1 MNASL
6 LIGLF
11 FFVLAAVSA
20 VGYVFVLRPSLGVGR
35 DAGNDTAVAPAP
47 IPLGIEQPEMAGA
60 QGAMADIFRLIGEAL
75 PGGQQQADTARRQL
89 MIAGFRWPSAV
100 SIFLGI
106 KYATALAVAA
116 AAISIATAFR
126 PQADFFQL
134 LLATLCG
141 SGFGFL
147 LPDRVLD
154 RLASNR
160 IQRMRRGL
168 PAALDL
174 MVLAVEAGQGL
185 DAAILD
191 TSRGLRAT
199 YPDLASEFTQLQLEL
214 RANTTRAEALH
225 NFAERS
231 KDMELRK
238 FTNLLIDTD
247 RFGSSLGPA
256 LKTHAR
262 YLRIRFR
269 QIAQEKARKVGVK
282 LIFPVFFLIFPSVI
296 LVTLGPAVIL
306 IFAQMKNM
314 IQ

>member
-1 MNASL
+1 MNADL

-11 FFVLAAVSA
+11 LFVLAAVSA
-20 VGYVFVLRPSLGVGR
+20 VGYVFVLRPSR
-35 DAGNDTAVAPAP
+35 SDATSEGGAAFIPTP
-47 IPLGIEQPEMAGA
+47 IALDQPELVGA
-60 QGAMADIFRLIGEAL
+60 QGAVAHLFRLIGEAM
-75 PGGQQQADTARRQL
+75 PGGEGQATTARQKL
-89 MIAGFRWPSAV
+89 IIAGYRWPSAV

-106 KYATALAVAA
+106 KAASALMLAA
-116 AAISIATAFR
+116 AGIWAAVTFRADADLLQISLAAI
-126 PQADFFQL
+126 
-134 LLATLCG
+134 CG
-141 SGFGFL
+141 IGFGFL

-154 RLASNR
+154 GLAKR
-160 IQRMRRGL
+160 RVERMRRGL

-174 MVLAVEAGQGL
+174 MVLAIEAGQGL

-191 TSRGLRAT
+191 TSRGLRST
-199 YPDLASEFTQLQLEL
+199 HPDLAAEFTQLQLEL
-214 RANTTRAEALH
+214 RANTTRAEALR

-247 RFGSSLGPA
+247 RFGTSLGPA

-269 QIAQEKARKVGVK
+269 QMAQEKARKVGVK

-306 IFAQMKNM
+306 IFTQMQHM
-314 IQ
+314 LE

>member
-1 MNASL
+1 MTAGL

-20 VGYVFVLRPSLGVGR
+20 VGYVFVLRPSREDGG
-35 DAGNDTAVAPAP
+35 TIFIPSP
-47 IPLGIEQPEMAGA
+47 IALDQPVAGA
-60 QGAMADIFRLIGEAL
+60 QAAVADLFRLIGEAM
-75 PGGQQQADTARRQL
+75 PGGQEQANAARQKL
-89 MIAGFRWPSAV
+89 MIAGYRWPSAV
-100 SIFLGI
+100 SVFLGI
-106 KYATALAVAA
+106 KCASAVMLAA
-116 AAISIATAFR
+116 AGVWATVMFRTDADLLQMILPAI
-126 PQADFFQL
+126 
-134 LLATLCG
+134 CG
-141 SGFGFL
+141 IGFGFL

-154 RLASNR
+154 KLARNRVDRL
-160 IQRMRRGL
+160 RRGL

-174 MVLAVEAGQGL
+174 MVLAIEAGQGL

-199 YPDLASEFTQLQLEL
+199 HPDLAAEFTQLQLEL
-214 RANTTRAEALH
+214 RANTTRAEALR

-238 FTNLLIDTD
+238 FANLLIDTD
-247 RFGSSLGPA
+247 RFGTSLGPA

-269 QIAQEKARKVGVK
+269 QIAQERARKVGVK

-306 IFAQMKNM
+306 IFTQMQHM
-314 IQ
+314 LE